1 MLDQIGKRLNAITK
15 ANFGVYSVGRESN
28 LDDLQ
33 QDITNEI
40 GFQRGESSDSV
51 EDRMKGKAQEAGR
64 QVGKI
69 LVVGMEGW
77 IQKKSQKFTAW
88 LTGWLY
94 NVGAGVTQQLPC

>member
-1 MLDQIGKRLNAITK
+1 
-15 ANFGVYSVGRESN
+15 
-28 LDDLQ
+28 
-33 QDITNEI
+33 
-40 GFQRGESSDSV
+40 
-51 EDRMKGKAQEAGR
+51 MKGKAQEAGR

-77 IQKKSQKFTAW
+77 IQKKSQKLTAW